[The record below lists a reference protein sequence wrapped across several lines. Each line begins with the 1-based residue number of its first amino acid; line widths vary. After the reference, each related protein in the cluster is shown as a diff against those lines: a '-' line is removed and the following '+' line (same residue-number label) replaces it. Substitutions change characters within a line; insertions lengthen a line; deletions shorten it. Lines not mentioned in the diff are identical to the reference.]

1 MKKFTALMLVV
12 LMVVALVPFGASAA
26 ETDTVTA
33 VATAEQFA
41 AMTDGDYVLTAPI
54 TLPDDWKAI
63 DFAGTLNG
71 NGYAITVSKNAPVF
85 NTVTGTVK
93 NVYLAGDMTLTSAD
107 VCEVYIPG
115 DINGYGLG
123 VLAKQAI
130 GATINNVTSNVNVAF
145 TNDARPQKPTG
156 GDAHVSFGLI
166 GFATAEFKFETVT
179 EGETT
184 KTVVNIIEET
194 IINKVTVNGTMSA
207 DFSSGSNRE
216 NMGIIVGSAMGEVHI
231 TNCVANA
238 KATCTNS
245 GGNKGGILGH
255 GNDCFTIVN
264 PDDATKTITVETKDT
279 ISTIDNCVFSGEW
292 STEGKTGE
300 RFGGIVGYA
309 RGLKVTDSVV
319 TAKISGAGN
328 FYGLWGYANANG
340 PAVYNELSKCLFLG
354 TIKDAAAGSGF
365 EVSYTRLT
373 NLDATL
379 VVADVYVVGAD
390 KVNAPNEK
398 VDGKPNIGTTVKY
411 DDAAAAVAAFVAANP
426 EFEVRNNTV
435 ALKYTID
442 TPDEFAAITI
452 AENTGNNNSITG
464 CPFFYVT
471 ADLDMQGVEFVPFVN
486 LNKINIDFQGHT
498 ISNLVVETTEPGD
511 VKTAGLLANKVTHR
525 QLNNFKLDNCLLIA
539 NGYDRVGLVVG
550 LFDRGGINGNIE
562 ITNCTAKVTFGESY
576 PNKFVTALIGANDYE
591 GQPVIESLT
600 MKNIRLESENVN
612 VAALYTG
619 VLYHANYT
627 IKSATIEN
635 VTLVKGDVATA
646 VEAQKCYNGYNN
658 VTFPDATKVTVTNNA
673 TATGYVDPTPV
684 VPDTPVDPAPTG
696 DMTIAL
702 VTVALVSLA
711 AVTVIAKKKVN
722 E

>member
-1 MKKFTALMLVV
+1 
-12 LMVVALVPFGASAA
+12 MVVALVPFGASAA

-54 TLPDDWKAI
+54 TLPDNWKAI

-71 NGYAITVSKNAPVF
+71 NGYVITVSKNAPVF

-123 VLAKQAI
+123 VLANQAI
-130 GATINNVTSNVNVAF
+130 GATINNVTSNVNVTF
-145 TNDARPQKPTG
+145 TNDVKPQKPTG

-166 GFATAEFKFETVT
+166 GFASAAFTVGKVV
-179 EGETT
+179 EGE
-184 KTVVNIIEET
+184 KTSYPFTIGEET
-194 IINKVTVNGTMSA
+194 IINKVTVNGTMNA
-207 DFSSGSNRE
+207 DFVHGGNRQ
-216 NMGIIVGSAMGEVHI
+216 NMGIIVGSAMGCVKI
-231 TNCVANA
+231 SKCVANA
-238 KATCTNS
+238 KATCSNS
-245 GGNKGGILGH
+245 GGNKGGIIGH
-255 GNDCFTIVN
+255 VNDVFTAVN
-264 PDDATKTITVETKDT
+264 PDDAAKTVTFESKDT
-279 ISTIDNCVFSGEW
+279 NSSVTDSIFSGEW
-292 STEGKTGE
+292 TTAGSTGE

-309 RGLKVTDSVV
+309 RGFRITSSAVTG
-319 TAKISGAGN
+319 KIDGAGN
-328 FYGLWGYANANG
+328 LFGVWGYANANG
-340 PAVYNELSKCLFLG
+340 GDVHNEITNTIFVGQIKTDVLG
-354 TIKDAAAGSGF
+354 SGASTIVSIKKTNAGATLICSDIYRVGTDKLHAQDETAEGKPQIYTTKDYADAAS
-365 EVSYTRLT
+365 
-373 NLDATL
+373 
-379 VVADVYVVGAD
+379 
-390 KVNAPNEK
+390 
-398 VDGKPNIGTTVKY
+398 
-411 DDAAAAVAAFVAANP
+411 AVAAFVADNDA
-426 EFEVRNNTV
+426 FEIRNNTV

-442 TPDEFAAITI
+442 TPDEFAALTI
-452 AENTGNNNSITG
+452 AENARATGISG
-464 CPFFYVT
+464 LPFFYVT
-471 ADLDMQGVEFVPFVN
+471 ADLDMKGVDFVPFVN
-486 LNKINIDFQGHT
+486 LNTFNIDFQGHT
-498 ISNLVVETTEPGD
+498 VSNLVVETTEPGD
-511 VKTAGLLANKVTHR
+511 VKTAGLFANVVTHR

-550 LFDRGGINGNIE
+550 RFDRGGINGNIE
-562 ITNCTAKVTFGESY
+562 ITNCTAKVTFGDKY
-576 PNKFVTALIGANDYE
+576 TNRFVTALIGANDYE

-619 VLYHANYT
+619 VLYNANYT

-684 VPDTPVDPAPTG
+684 VPDPPVDPAPTG